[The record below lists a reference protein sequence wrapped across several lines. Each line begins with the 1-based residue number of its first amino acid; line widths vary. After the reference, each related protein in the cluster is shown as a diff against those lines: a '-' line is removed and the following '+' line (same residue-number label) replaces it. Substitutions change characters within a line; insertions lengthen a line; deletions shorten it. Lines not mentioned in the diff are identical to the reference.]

1 MRRATAALHVSG
13 LEILAGF
20 YRDVAA
26 AQLGAAVLNA
36 DVPATSL
43 TTLSPVD
50 AVAAA
55 ARVLDTI
62 DALEANQRPVLAFAN
77 LFADLGAPR

>member
-1 MRRATAALHVSG
+1 
-13 LEILAGF
+13 
-20 YRDVAA
+20 
-26 AQLGAAVLNA
+26 VLNA
-36 DVPATSL
+36 DIPATSL
-43 TTLSPVD
+43 TTLSAVD

-62 DALEANQRPVLAFAN
+62 EALEANQRPVLAFAN

>member
-1 MRRATAALHVSG
+1 LHVSG

-26 AQLGAAVLNA
+26 SQLGAPVLNA
-36 DVPATSL
+36 DIPATSL
-43 TTLSPVD
+43 TTLSAVD

-62 DALEANQRPVLAFAN
+62 EALEANQRPMLAFAN